1 MADSWEDL
9 EEVDV
14 KVPLSNQDSNWSWNV
29 EVEEA
34 KEVLKPPKKEAVKQ
48 VPAASKAESKP
59 KKTQKSQLATKIQE
73 REAKEASKKT
83 SLSVQDEPQDE
94 LLGMSE
100 AERKK
105 LLEALERESDL
116 QHAKELFGN
125 GDVKEE
131 QELDSFEPV
140 TEEDLEKFCSILS
153 RKLET
158 VMSGKKPS
166 LVVGFYKKLLRN
178 VTSDLKV
185 EDIKELVAHL
195 NVLSNEKLKANQDK
209 KKGKQKKKA
218 VVKVDAEDDVLGLDN
233 DYEDFIT
240 MSKTKIVLSVR
251 LVKSFEYRTIKYIVL
266 KDVSL
271 HTTGKELKERIKT
284 TLRNSPS
291 LRSYESCP
299 FDTLKIY
306 TPSGSSHKEQSLVI
320 NFDHEDWIIGDNDTL
335 ESKRVANEAE
345 ISFFNCEQ
353 YEKFKQHPDV
363 KW

>member
-140 TEEDLEKFCSILS
+140 TEEDLEN

-158 VMSGKKPS
+158 VMYPSQMLIPLQSGKKPS

-233 DYEDFIT
+233 DYEDF
-240 MSKTKIVLSVR
+240 M
-251 LVKSFEYRTIKYIVL
+251 
-266 KDVSL
+266 
-271 HTTGKELKERIKT
+271 
-284 TLRNSPS
+284 
-291 LRSYESCP
+291 
-299 FDTLKIY
+299 
-306 TPSGSSHKEQSLVI
+306 
-320 NFDHEDWIIGDNDTL
+320 
-335 ESKRVANEAE
+335 
-345 ISFFNCEQ
+345 
-353 YEKFKQHPDV
+353 
-363 KW
+363 